1 MKYLNMIKKETAK
14 LGREFRLSQSDIKE
28 ITNEIIEE
36 YVTMEFISDTWK
48 KLYALYPYMAN
59 KVYKKVMSYARI
71 KVGIDIPIECE
82 VHAGVMWIK
91 DVNKR
96 TCIIVNYDT
105 LIKVLTELKAAQ

>member
-14 LGREFRLSQSDIKE
+14 LGREFRLSQADIKE

-36 YVTMEFISDTWK
+36 YAAMEFISDTWK
-48 KLYALYPYMAN
+48 KLYALYPCMAN

-71 KVGIDIPIECE
+71 NVGIDVPIECE